1 MGAARRRA
9 IHPVLVAVVLVWAV
23 GFGAAAGRT
32 ASDHRR
38 RILPWVVYG
47 AILGPLALLIL
58 RLAPPGRCWACDAP
72 STGWTRICL
81 WCGTDLAADPRRAR
95 PAATATASVA
105 TAPPVRAA
113 KRRPARPEPAAPSG
127 AAPDLSPAALA
138 TPLTAAPTPE
148 RPPVRRAGQAR
159 RVAPTPAE
167 VKTPVRRPR
176 RESPAVALQ
185 PPTELRRTLA
195 TGVFVTGT
203 VGLRSGSRYL
213 IALAGQRL
221 QVLGPAEDDPT
232 AVVFERPVG
241 ETDATGF
248 NERLVISQSAE
259 AGSSKVLVFMAL
271 AGGTPESV
279 ADDILGAAASSQRN
293 AS

>member
-1 MGAARRRA
+1 M
-9 IHPVLVAVVLVWAV
+9 
-23 GFGAAAGRT
+23 GFGAAAGRA

-38 RILPWVVYG
+38 RVIPWVVYG

-58 RLAPPGRCWACDAP
+58 HLAPPGRCWACDAP
-72 STGWTRICL
+72 ATGWTRICL
-81 WCGTDLAADPRRAR
+81 WCGNDVDADPRIAH
-95 PAATATASVA
+95 PSLAATSETSAV
-105 TAPPVRAA
+105 P
-113 KRRPARPEPAAPSG
+113 PAR
-127 AAPDLSPAALA
+127 A
-138 TPLTAAPTPE
+138 TPTIPE

-159 RVAPTPAE
+159 RVAPPPTESVAP
-167 VKTPVRRPR
+167 TRHPR
-176 RESPAVALQ
+176 REPPAVTLQ

-221 QVLGPAEDDPT
+221 QILGPAEDDPT

-241 ETDATGF
+241 EADATGF
-248 NERLVISQSAE
+248 NERLVISQAGE

-279 ADDILGAAASSQRN
+279 ADEILGAAASSQRN